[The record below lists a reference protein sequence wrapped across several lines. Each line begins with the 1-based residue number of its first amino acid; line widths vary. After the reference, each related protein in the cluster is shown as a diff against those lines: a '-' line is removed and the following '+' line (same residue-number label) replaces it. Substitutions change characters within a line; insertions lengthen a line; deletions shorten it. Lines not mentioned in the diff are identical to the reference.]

1 MIEYDETNAR
11 RRMNVTMNVF
21 KEDNDAMTL
30 RNHPDLLKILLKD
43 QTTGLNIIWAT
54 SNTELSSVSFDPTE
68 KLIEKPIELYE
79 AQYIKPRIEKL
90 LEEQKIRTKGRA
102 EVFTPTW
109 IIKKM
114 VDTVE
119 SDLQGLSLTRYIEKL
134 WLEIT
139 CGEAPFI
146 VSRYDAVTGYSIPV
160 MERVGFLDKKLQRIT
175 REVDDQKQW
184 LMFAKKAYKT
194 TYGYE
199 FQGDSLLI
207 ARENLLYS
215 FIDYHV
221 YKFGEE
227 PEMKDLKEFARII
240 SFNIFQMD
248 GLEYT
253 IPLSGVAKE
262 EQEENLELFLLF
274 EIEEE
279 VEQLEKPKKGI
290 PVLIKN
296 WSANQNI
303 EFQTIKQEGMLMKFD
318 VVIGNPPYQEEAQG
332 DNTAG
337 LPIYHKFIEEVYKI
351 SPVVELITP
360 ARFLFNAGQT
370 PKAWNEKMLQD
381 PHFKVVYYEQ
391 DSSGIFP
398 NTDIKGGV
406 SISYRD
412 VNKEF
417 GAIGTFTSYPELQ
430 SIMKKV
436 SFRKNY
442 DSIGEIIYS
451 QTKFNL
457 ESLYNEHPEYKEI
470 IGSNGNDKRFRN
482 NIFDKI
488 SIFTEIE
495 KNKDDIKILGLVNK
509 KRSYRYI
516 PKRFVELDN
525 DNLDRYKV
533 LIPAANGSG
542 IIGEVLST
550 PLIGTPQIGFTQTFM
565 ALGSFENIEEAEH
578 LLKYVKSKFLRIM
591 LGTMKITQHNL
602 AKEVWKNVPLQDFTS
617 SSDID
622 WSKTIPEIDQQLY
635 AKYGLSEEEID
646 FIETKVKEME

>member
-1 MIEYDETNAR
+1 MIEYGEKKAR

-21 KEDNDAMTL
+21 TEDNDAMTL

-54 SNTELSSVSFDPTE
+54 SNTELSSVSFDPTA

-90 LEEQKIRTKGRA
+90 LDEQKIRTKGRA

-119 SDLQGLSLTRYIEKL
+119 SNLQALSLTRYVEKL

-146 VSRYDAVTGYSIPV
+146 VSRYDAVTGDSIRV

-184 LMFAKKAYKT
+184 LMFAKKAYKA

-227 PEMKDLKEFARII
+227 PEMKDLKEFAKII

-253 IPLSGVAKE
+253 IPLSGAARE
-262 EQEENLELFLLF
+262 EQEENLEFFLLF

-279 VEQLEKPKKGI
+279 VEQPEKTKNGI

-303 EFQTIKQEGMLMKFD
+303 EFQTMKQEGMLMKFD
-318 VVIGNPPYQEEAQG
+318 VVIGNPPYQEEAKG
-332 DNTAG
+332 SSSKDM
-337 LPIYHKFIEEVYKI
+337 PIYHKFMDESYKI
-351 SPVVELITP
+351 GNKAMLITP
-360 ARFLFNAGQT
+360 GRFLSNAGGT
-370 PKAWNEKMLQD
+370 PKRWNEKMLKD
-381 PHFKVVYYEQ
+381 EHLKVIYFEQ
-391 DSSGIFP
+391 DSSNVFV

-406 SISYRD
+406 AVTYRD
-412 VNKEF
+412 SSNKF
-417 GAIGTFTSYPELQ
+417 GAIEIFTPFQELKSVLLKVEKNDVFRSFADIVTNRGVYRYSDLIYVEHLEKMTRISDRRLASNAFEKLPELFYDLKPDDGNEYVQ
-430 SIMKKV
+430 IFGRLNNSRQYKW
-436 SFRKNY
+436 FRKDYMNEPDNFKSY
-442 DSIGEIIYS
+442 KII
-451 QTKFNL
+451 L
-457 ESLYNEHPEYKEI
+457 
-470 IGSNGNDKRFRN
+470 
-482 NIFDKI
+482 
-488 SIFTEIE
+488 
-495 KNKDDIKILGLVNK
+495 
-509 KRSYRYI
+509 
-516 PKRFVELDN
+516 PK
-525 DNLDRYKV
+525 
-533 LIPAANGSG
+533 ANGSG
-542 IIGEVLST
+542 AIGEVLST
-550 PLIGTPQIGFTQTFM
+550 PLIGAPLIGYTE
-565 ALGSFENIEEAEH
+565 SFIGIGIFHNKFEAVSC
-578 LLKYVKSKFLRIM
+578 LKYVKTKFARAM
-591 LGTMKITQHNL
+591 LGILKITQDNTKL
-602 AKEVWKNVPLQDFTS
+602 TWAKVPLQDFTS

-622 WSKTIPEIDQQLY
+622 WSKTIQEIDQQLY
-635 AKYGLSEEEID
+635 TKYGLSEEEIN

>member
-436 SFRKNY
+436 ESVEQTNNLT
-442 DSIGEIIYS
+442 SIIFT
-451 QTKFNL
+451 QNKFNL
-457 ESLYNEHPEYKEI
+457 ETLYKEYPEFKAI
-470 IGSNGNDKRFRN
+470 IGSNGSDKRFRN
-482 NIFDKI
+482 NIFEKI
-488 SIFTEIE
+488 SIFNEQKSLNDEI
-495 KNKDDIKILGLVNK
+495 KVLGLANK
-509 KRSYRYI
+509 KRAYRFI
-516 PKRFVELDN
+516 PKKFVDMSHAN
-525 DNLDRYKV
+525 INKYKV
-533 LIPAANGSG
+533 LVPRSNGSG
-542 IIGEVLST
+542 AIGEVLST
-550 PLIGTPQIGFTQTFM
+550 PLIGAPLIGYTQTFIGIG
-565 ALGSFENIEEAEH
+565 AFDSKDEAITA
-578 LLKYVKSKFLRIM
+578 LKYVKSKFARTM
-591 LGTMKITQHNL
+591 LGILKITQDNNRETW
-602 AKEVWKNVPLQDFTS
+602 AKVPLQDFTS

-635 AKYGLSEEEID
+635 AKYGLTEEEIE

>member
-1 MIEYDETNAR
+1 MIEYGEKKAR

-21 KEDNDAMTL
+21 TEDNDAMTL

-54 SNTELSSVSFDPTE
+54 SNTELSSVSFDPTA

-90 LEEQKIRTKGRA
+90 LDEQKIRTKGRA

-119 SDLQGLSLTRYIEKL
+119 SNLQALSLTRYVEKL

-146 VSRYDAVTGYSIPV
+146 VSRYDAVTGDSIPV

-184 LMFAKKAYKT
+184 LMFAKKAYKA

-227 PEMKDLKEFARII
+227 PEMKDLKEFAKII

-253 IPLSGVAKE
+253 IPLSGAARE
-262 EQEENLELFLLF
+262 EQEENLEFFLLF

-279 VEQLEKPKKGI
+279 VEQPEKTKNGI

-303 EFQTIKQEGMLMKFD
+303 EFQTMKQEGMLMKFD
-318 VVIGNPPYQEEAQG
+318 VVIGNPPYQEEAKG
-332 DNTAG
+332 SSSKDM
-337 LPIYHKFIEEVYKI
+337 PIYHKFMDESYKI
-351 SPVVELITP
+351 GNKAMLITP
-360 ARFLFNAGQT
+360 GRFLSNAGGT
-370 PKAWNEKMLQD
+370 PKRWNEKMLKD
-381 PHFKVVYYEQ
+381 EHLKVIYFEQ
-391 DSSGIFP
+391 DSSNVFV

-406 SISYRD
+406 AVTYRD
-412 VNKEF
+412 SSNKF
-417 GAIGTFTSYPELQ
+417 GAIEIFTPFQELKSVLLKVEKNDVFRSFADIVTNRGVYRYSDLIYVEHLEKMTRISDRRLASNAFEKLPELFYDLKPDDGNEYVQ
-430 SIMKKV
+430 IFGRLNNSRQYKW
-436 SFRKNY
+436 FRKDYMNEPDNFKSY
-442 DSIGEIIYS
+442 KII
-451 QTKFNL
+451 L
-457 ESLYNEHPEYKEI
+457 
-470 IGSNGNDKRFRN
+470 
-482 NIFDKI
+482 
-488 SIFTEIE
+488 
-495 KNKDDIKILGLVNK
+495 
-509 KRSYRYI
+509 
-516 PKRFVELDN
+516 PK
-525 DNLDRYKV
+525 
-533 LIPAANGSG
+533 ANGSG
-542 IIGEVLST
+542 AIGEVLST
-550 PLIGTPQIGFTQTFM
+550 PLIGAPLIGYTE
-565 ALGSFENIEEAEH
+565 SFIGIGIFHNKFEAVSC
-578 LLKYVKSKFLRIM
+578 LKYVKTKFARAM
-591 LGTMKITQHNL
+591 LGILKITQDNTKL
-602 AKEVWKNVPLQDFTS
+602 TWAKVPLQDFTS

-622 WSKTIPEIDQQLY
+622 WSKTIQEIDQQLY
-635 AKYGLSEEEID
+635 TKYGLSEEEIN

>member
-1 MIEYDETNAR
+1 MIEYDETKAR
-11 RRMNVTMNVF
+11 RRMNVTVNVF
-21 KEDNDAMTL
+21 MEDNDAMTL

-90 LEEQKIRTKGRA
+90 LDEQKIRTKGRA

-146 VSRYDAVTGYSIPV
+146 VSRYDAVTGDSIPV

-436 SFRKNY
+436 ESVEQTNNLT
-442 DSIGEIIYS
+442 SIIFT
-451 QTKFNL
+451 QNKFNL
-457 ESLYNEHPEYKEI
+457 ETLYKEYPEFKAI
-470 IGSNGNDKRFRN
+470 IGSNGSDKRFRN
-482 NIFDKI
+482 NIFEKI
-488 SIFTEIE
+488 SIFNEQKSLNDEI
-495 KNKDDIKILGLVNK
+495 KVLGLANK
-509 KRSYRYI
+509 KRAYRFI
-516 PKRFVELDN
+516 PKKFVDMSHAN
-525 DNLDRYKV
+525 INKYKV
-533 LIPAANGSG
+533 LVPRSNGSG
-542 IIGEVLST
+542 AIGEVLST
-550 PLIGTPQIGFTQTFM
+550 PLIGAPLIGYTQTFIGIG
-565 ALGSFENIEEAEH
+565 AFDSKDEAITA
-578 LLKYVKSKFLRIM
+578 LKYVKSKFARTM
-591 LGTMKITQHNL
+591 LGILKITQDNNRETW
-602 AKEVWKNVPLQDFTS
+602 AKVPLQDFTS

>member
-1 MIEYDETNAR
+1 MIEYDETKAR
-11 RRMNVTMNVF
+11 RRMNVTVNVF
-21 KEDNDAMTL
+21 MEDNDAMTL

-90 LEEQKIRTKGRA
+90 LDEQKIRTKGRA

-436 SFRKNY
+436 ESVEQTNNLT
-442 DSIGEIIYS
+442 SIIFT
-451 QTKFNL
+451 QNKFNL
-457 ESLYNEHPEYKEI
+457 ETLYKEYPEFKAI
-470 IGSNGNDKRFRN
+470 IGSNGSDKRFRN
-482 NIFDKI
+482 NIFEKI
-488 SIFTEIE
+488 SIFNEQKSLNDEI
-495 KNKDDIKILGLVNK
+495 KVLGLANK
-509 KRSYRYI
+509 KRAYRFI
-516 PKRFVELDN
+516 PKKFVDMSHAN
-525 DNLDRYKV
+525 INKYKV
-533 LIPAANGSG
+533 LVPRSNGSG
-542 IIGEVLST
+542 AIGEVLST
-550 PLIGTPQIGFTQTFM
+550 PLIGAPLIGYTQTFIGIG
-565 ALGSFENIEEAEH
+565 AFDSKDEAITA
-578 LLKYVKSKFLRIM
+578 LKYVKSKFARTM
-591 LGTMKITQHNL
+591 LGILKITQDNNRETWT
-602 AKEVWKNVPLQDFTS
+602 KVPLQDFTS

>member
-436 SFRKNY
+436 ESVEQTNNLT
-442 DSIGEIIYS
+442 SIIFT
-451 QTKFNL
+451 QNKFNL
-457 ESLYNEHPEYKEI
+457 ETLYKEYPEFKAI
-470 IGSNGNDKRFRN
+470 IGSNGSDKRFRN
-482 NIFDKI
+482 NIFEKI
-488 SIFTEIE
+488 SIFNEQKSLNDEI
-495 KNKDDIKILGLVNK
+495 KVLGLANK
-509 KRSYRYI
+509 KRAYRFI
-516 PKRFVELDN
+516 PKN
-525 DNLDRYKV
+525 
-533 LIPAANGSG
+533 A
-542 IIGEVLST
+542 
-550 PLIGTPQIGFTQTFM
+550 
-565 ALGSFENIEEAEH
+565 
-578 LLKYVKSKFLRIM
+578 
-591 LGTMKITQHNL
+591 
-602 AKEVWKNVPLQDFTS
+602 
-617 SSDID
+617 
-622 WSKTIPEIDQQLY
+622 
-635 AKYGLSEEEID
+635 
-646 FIETKVKEME
+646 FIAQV